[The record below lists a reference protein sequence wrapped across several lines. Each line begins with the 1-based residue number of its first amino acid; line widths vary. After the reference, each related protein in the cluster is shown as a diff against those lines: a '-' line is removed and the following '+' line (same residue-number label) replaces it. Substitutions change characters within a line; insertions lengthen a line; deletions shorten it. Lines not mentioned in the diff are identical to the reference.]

1 MTTTRSNKSPERVRK
16 IAIASTGAFVLALVI
31 FIAVVLPAEFDRDP
45 LGTGALLGLDA
56 LNSETVAAY
65 QPHLVPHKTDEVE
78 LILEPFQSLEY
89 KYRLDAGS
97 GMVFSWESSGPL
109 YVDMHA
115 ENTGTENGGEAS
127 FRIEEEAQNGMG
139 VYTAPFIGL
148 HGWFW
153 ENRTL
158 ETVVLRIHAAGF
170 FIDAT
175 EFRSGGST
183 TSAPEA
189 VFGN

>member
-1 MTTTRSNKSPERVRK
+1 MTETTPTSPAKTRK
-16 IAIASTGAFVLALVI
+16 IVIASTAAFVTALGVFFAI
-31 FIAVVLPAEFDRDP
+31 ILPAEFERDP
-45 LGTGALLGLDA
+45 LGTGALLGLDQ
-56 LNSETVAAY
+56 LNSATVSAY
-65 QPHLVPHKTDEVE
+65 QPQLLSHKTDDIE

-89 KYRLDAGS
+89 KYRLDEGS
-97 GMVFSWESSGPL
+97 GMVFSWESTGPL

-115 ENTGTENGGEAS
+115 ENTGTEAQSEAS
-127 FRIEEEAQNGMG
+127 FRIEEDTQSGMG

-158 ETVVLRIHAAGF
+158 ETVVLRIKSAGF
-170 FIDAT
+170 YIDAT

-183 TSAPEA
+183 TSVPEA
-189 VFGN
+189 VFRN

>member
-1 MTTTRSNKSPERVRK
+1 MTTPDQHRSDKTRK
-16 IAIASTGAFVLALVI
+16 IAIASTGAFIAALLV
-31 FIAVVLPAEFDRDP
+31 FIAVILPAEFDRDP
-45 LGTGALLGLDA
+45 LGTGEWLGLDQ
-56 LNSETVAAY
+56 LNSATVDAY
-65 QPHLVPHKTDEVE
+65 QPQLIPHKSDDVE

-97 GMVFSWESSGPL
+97 GMVFSWESTGPL

-127 FRIEEEAQNGMG
+127 FRMEEDAQNGMG

-158 ETVVLRIHAAGF
+158 ETVVLRIKSSGF
-170 FIDAT
+170 YVDAT

-183 TSAPEA
+183 TSMPAA

>member
-1 MTTTRSNKSPERVRK
+1 MTTPDQHRSDQTRK
-16 IAIASTGAFVLALVI
+16 IAIASTGAFIAALLV
-31 FIAVVLPAEFDRDP
+31 FIAVILPAEFDRDP
-45 LGTGALLGLDA
+45 LGTGEWLGLDQ
-56 LNSETVAAY
+56 LNSATVDAY
-65 QPHLVPHKTDEVE
+65 QPQLIPHKSDDVE

-97 GMVFSWESSGPL
+97 GMVFSWESTGPL

-127 FRIEEEAQNGMG
+127 FRMEEDAESGMG

-158 ETVVLRIHAAGF
+158 ETVVLRIKSSGF
-170 FIDAT
+170 YVDAT

-183 TSAPEA
+183 TSTPEA

>member
-1 MTTTRSNKSPERVRK
+1 MTTPDPHRSDKVRK
-16 IAIASTGAFVLALVI
+16 IAIASTGAFITALI
-31 FIAVVLPAEFDRDP
+31 LFIAIILPAEFSRDP
-45 LGTGALLGLDA
+45 LGTGELLGLNQ
-56 LNSETVAAY
+56 LNSPTVDAY
-65 QPHLVPHKTDEVE
+65 QPQLIPHKNDAVE

-97 GMVFSWESSGPL
+97 GMVFSWESTGPL

-127 FRIEEEAQNGMG
+127 FRMEEDARSGMG

-158 ETVVLRIHAAGF
+158 ETVTLRIHAAGF

-183 TSAPEA
+183 TSTPDA

>member
-1 MTTTRSNKSPERVRK
+1 MTTPDQHRSDKTRK
-16 IAIASTGAFVLALVI
+16 IAIASTGAFIAALLV
-31 FIAVVLPAEFDRDP
+31 FIAVILPAEFDRDP
-45 LGTGALLGLDA
+45 LGTGEWLGLDQ
-56 LNSETVAAY
+56 LNSATVDAY
-65 QPHLVPHKTDEVE
+65 QPQLIPHKSDDVE

-97 GMVFSWESSGPL
+97 GMVFSWESTGPL

-127 FRIEEEAQNGMG
+127 FRMEEDAESGMG

-158 ETVVLRIHAAGF
+158 ETVVLRIKSSGF
-170 FIDAT
+170 YVDAT

-183 TSAPEA
+183 TSTPEA
-189 VFGN
+189 VFRN

>member
-1 MTTTRSNKSPERVRK
+1 MTTPDQHRSDKTRK
-16 IAIASTGAFVLALVI
+16 IAIASTGAFIAALLV
-31 FIAVVLPAEFDRDP
+31 FIAVILPAEFDRDP
-45 LGTGALLGLDA
+45 LGTGEWLGLDQ
-56 LNSETVAAY
+56 LNSATVDAY
-65 QPHLVPHKTDEVE
+65 QPQLIPHKSDDVE

-97 GMVFSWESSGPL
+97 GMVFSWESTGPL

-127 FRIEEEAQNGMG
+127 FRMEENAQSGMG

-158 ETVVLRIHAAGF
+158 ETVVLRIKSSGF
-170 FIDAT
+170 YVDAT

-183 TSAPEA
+183 TSTPEA
-189 VFGN
+189 VFRN

>member
-1 MTTTRSNKSPERVRK
+1 MTTPDQHHSDKTRK
-16 IAIASTGAFVLALVI
+16 IAIASTGAFIAALLI
-31 FIAVVLPAEFDRDP
+31 FIAVILPAEFERDP
-45 LGTGALLGLDA
+45 LGTGELLGLDQ
-56 LNSETVAAY
+56 LNSATVEAY
-65 QPHLVPHKTDEVE
+65 QPQLIPHRNDDVE
-78 LILEPFQSLEY
+78 LVLEPFQSLEY

-97 GMVFSWESSGPL
+97 GMVFSWESTGPL

-127 FRIEEEAQNGMG
+127 FRMEEDAQSGMG

-158 ETVVLRIHAAGF
+158 ETVVLRIKSSGF
-170 FIDAT
+170 YVDAT

-183 TSAPEA
+183 TSTPEA

>member
-1 MTTTRSNKSPERVRK
+1 MTTPDQHRSDKTRK
-16 IAIASTGAFVLALVI
+16 IAIASTGAFIAALLV
-31 FIAVVLPAEFDRDP
+31 FIAVILPAEFDRDP
-45 LGTGALLGLDA
+45 LGTGEWLGLDQ
-56 LNSETVAAY
+56 LNSATVDAY
-65 QPHLVPHKTDEVE
+65 QPQLIPHKSDDVE

-97 GMVFSWESSGPL
+97 GMVFSWESTGPL

-127 FRIEEEAQNGMG
+127 FRMEEDAESGMG

-158 ETVVLRIHAAGF
+158 ETVVLRIKSSGF
-170 FIDAT
+170 YVDAT

-183 TSAPEA
+183 TSTPEA

>member
-1 MTTTRSNKSPERVRK
+1 MTTPDQHRSDKTRK
-16 IAIASTGAFVLALVI
+16 IAIASTGAFIAALFI
-31 FIAVVLPAEFDRDP
+31 FIAVILPAEFDRDP
-45 LGTGALLGLDA
+45 LGTGEWLGLDQ
-56 LNSETVAAY
+56 LNSATVDAY
-65 QPHLVPHKTDEVE
+65 QPQLIPHRNDDVE

-97 GMVFSWESSGPL
+97 GMVFSWESTGPL

-127 FRIEEEAQNGMG
+127 FRMEEDAQNGMG

-158 ETVVLRIHAAGF
+158 ETVVLRIKSSGF
-170 FIDAT
+170 YVDAT

-183 TSAPEA
+183 TSTPEA

>member
-1 MTTTRSNKSPERVRK
+1 MTTPDSHTPEKTRK
-16 IAIASTGAFVLALVI
+16 IVIASTAAFLSALVV
-31 FIAVVLPAEFDRDP
+31 FIAIILPAEFDRDP
-45 LGTGALLGLDA
+45 LGTGELLGLDQ
-56 LNSETVAAY
+56 LNSATVDAY
-65 QPHLVPHKTDEVE
+65 QPQLIPHKSDNVE

-97 GMVFSWESSGPL
+97 GMVFSWEATGPL

-127 FRIEEEAQNGMG
+127 FRMEEDVQSGMG

-158 ETVVLRIHAAGF
+158 ETVVLRIKSSGF
-170 FIDAT
+170 YVDAT

-183 TSAPEA
+183 TSTPEA